1 MPQALRIL
9 HSGSIKMYTPNI
21 KKPPILTVT
30 QLNGYIKSL
39 LESDTKLNAV
49 FLSGEISNFGVN
61 SKSGHAYFTLK
72 DENSVI
78 RAIMFAG
85 YVKVLKFIPTNG
97 MNVICVGRI
106 SVYQPSGQYQIT
118 VENMQPDGVGALTLA
133 YEQLKEKLLAKG
145 LFAPE
150 HKKPLP
156 KYPKTIGV
164 ITSPTGAA
172 FHDIQKTLY
181 RRYPC
186 VDIVMCPVLVQGDG
200 APEQLVNAVNTLDK
214 YNLCDVIIIGRGG
227 GSIED
232 LWAFNNEELANA
244 VYNCKIPVISAVGHE
259 IDYTICDFAADRRA
273 ATPTAAAEIAV
284 PDQEELKQLYRKQY
298 QLIYSTVTSKYN
310 QNLHTVSDLHNRLAL
325 VSPENKINEFEYKLS
340 NTANLLSANITNLLN
355 VQESKLK
362 SISAKFE
369 SLNPVSVLARGY
381 SIAEKDGKV
390 ISSKSQLKCGE
401 EFTVEFSDG
410 KIRAKSLGE

>member
-1 MPQALRIL
+1 
-9 HSGSIKMYTPNI
+9 MYTPNI

-85 YVKVLKFIPTNG
+85 YVKALKFIPTNG

-156 KYPKTIGV
+156 KYPKIIGV

-259 IDYTICDFAADRRA
+259 IDYTICDFVADRRA

-362 SISAKFE
+362 SISAKLE

-390 ISSKSQLKCGE
+390 ISSKSQLECGE